1 MAPNNSMLCSLATS
15 VVAYANYF
23 IFLKY
28 FYTSIAVVVQILTN
42 VNIGI
47 VRALNSDY
55 AYQLSLCNIK
65 KW

>member
-28 FYTSIAVVVQILTN
+28 FYTSIAGVVQILTN
-42 VNIGI
+42 VIIGI
-47 VRALNSDY
+47 VRALNSED
-55 AYQLSLCNIK
+55 AY
-65 KW
+65 